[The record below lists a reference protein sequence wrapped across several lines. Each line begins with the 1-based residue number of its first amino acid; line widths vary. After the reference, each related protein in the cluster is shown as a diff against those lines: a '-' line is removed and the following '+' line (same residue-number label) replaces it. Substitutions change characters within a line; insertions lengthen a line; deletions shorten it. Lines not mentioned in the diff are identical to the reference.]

1 MKNEKWKMM
10 NGKCLK
16 SQTIEWQLS
25 FAKSLLLCL
34 LLVSFVS
41 AFAQTRKQRRRSTS
55 PPPSTGTVDYARFL
69 HSTKKHQQACNSCHK
84 IPTSNWQKASTFPDT
99 TDYPDHDACVRC
111 HRSQFFKGARPV
123 ICTGC
128 HTKVS
133 PRDDARFPFRKSDNP
148 RQFAIEFPHDKHQ
161 DVIALLK
168 RQDAFRSAVVL
179 AGNSRP
185 LLAHQAD
192 DKNKI
197 YNNCALCHTSRM
209 GALVPPSAGW
219 IDNFVP
225 TVASFKSFPVDHAAC
240 FNCHWKS
247 QQPVNTNCGGCHKL
261 AEKPVMP
268 DEVPKRISLKF
279 RHDREQHVAEC
290 TTCHINITR
299 AATLRGLKADVPI
312 TACTECHNKDGLR
325 QDVNRELEALDKN
338 RDFSCVYCHTSNVG
352 RLDPPP
358 GHYLIAGREPLKR
371 KDLK

>member
-55 PPPSTGTVDYARFL
+55 PPPSTGPSTMQGSCTRQKSTSRHAIAATRFP
-69 HSTKKHQQACNSCHK
+69 H
-84 IPTSNWQKASTFPDT
+84 PNWQKASTFPDT
-99 TDYPDHDACVRC
+99 TDYPDHDACVSC
-111 HRSQFFKGARPV
+111 HRSQFFQRRSPGNLH
-123 ICTGC
+123 G
-128 HTKVS
+128 VS
-133 PRDDARFPFRKSDNP
+133 HKSFSPDDARFPFRKSDNP

-209 GALVPPSAGW
+209 GALPPSAGW

-225 TVASFKSFPVDHAAC
+225 TVPASILPC
-240 FNCHWKS
+240 
-247 QQPVNTNCGGCHKL
+247 
-261 AEKPVMP
+261 
-268 DEVPKRISLKF
+268 R
-279 RHDREQHVAEC
+279 
-290 TTCHINITR
+290 
-299 AATLRGLKADVPI
+299 
-312 TACTECHNKDGLR
+312 
-325 QDVNRELEALDKN
+325 
-338 RDFSCVYCHTSNVG
+338 SCCV
-352 RLDPPP
+352 L
-358 GHYLIAGREPLKR
+358 
-371 KDLK
+371 

>member
-1 MKNEKWKMM
+1 M
-10 NGKCLK
+10 NGKFLQ
-16 SQTIEWQLS
+16 SLTIDWQLP
-25 FAKSLLLCL
+25 FGNVLLLCL
-34 LLVSFVS
+34 LLVSFISVS
-41 AFAQTRKQRRRSTS
+41 AQIRKPGRRSTS
-55 PPPSTGTVDYARFL
+55 SPPSTRTVDYARFL

-99 TDYPDHDACVRC
+99 TDYPDHDACVSC

-128 HTKVS
+128 HTRVS

-168 RQDAFRSAVVL
+168 RQGSIGSAVVL
-179 AGNSRP
+179 ARNSRP
-185 LLAHQAD
+185 SFAHRAD
-192 DKNKI
+192 DKNKT
-197 YNNCALCHTSRM
+197 YNNCTICHTSRT
-209 GALVPPSAGW
+209 GALVPPSDGW
-219 IDNFVP
+219 ADNFVP
-225 TVASFKSFPVDHAAC
+225 AVASFKSSPGDHAAC
-240 FNCHWKS
+240 FNCHWTS
-247 QQPVNTNCGGCHKL
+247 QQPVNNNCGGCHKP
-261 AEKPVMP
+261 AEKAVMP
-268 DEVPKRISLKF
+268 DDVPKRISLKF

-352 RLDPPP
+352 RLDPPA